1 MNITSNASPNEFYP
15 DFAQKA
21 AELADEEKWPQDLM
35 VEIESGTG
43 IVLISYTTTGS
54 ASRVTKKSHTAKFRQ
69 SFISETSVDSLTLF

>member
-1 MNITSNASPNEFYP
+1 MCRQNACIGNKFANAVIERMNITSNASPNEFYP
-15 DFAQKA
+15 DLAQKA

-54 ASRVTKKSHTAKFRQ
+54 ASLATR
-69 SFISETSVDSLTLF
+69 